1 MSVSQVQG
9 VPAATLAVN
18 DGLEIRA
25 VRLFLEGA
33 WREFPVLILLVKRK
47 TIVPPIPQFLRLDK
61 SDVED
66 DSIA

>member
-18 DGLEIRA
+18 DSLEIRA
-25 VRLFLEGA
+25 VRLFLEGE

-47 TIVPPIPQFLRLDK
+47 TIMAPIPQFLRLDK
-61 SDVED
+61 SDFED